1 MPKYYELETEKEID
15 LIEKNIQKI
24 DSSTTKR
31 LWRHFFRELNT

>member
-24 DSSTTKR
+24 DSSTR
-31 LWRHFFRELNT
+31 RDYGDISLES